1 MNLMLYLASDHR
13 GFQLKKHLVTYIKT
27 QLQQKIEDLGPKE
40 YNKTDDFTEFSIAL
54 TKKVVSKKD
63 NLGILICGT
72 AHGVCMVANKI
83 KGGRGI
89 VGYSI
94 EAAETGRQHED
105 ANVLCLAGDYISN
118 EHADAIVK
126 KFLETKFDGLE
137 RRVHRNQIIADLEK

>member
-1 MNLMLYLASDHR
+1 MLYIASDHR
-13 GFQLKKHLVTYIKT
+13 GFQLKKHLTTYIKT
-27 QLQQKIEDLGPKE
+27 QLKQKLEDLGPTTYDKE
-40 YNKTDDFTEFSIAL
+40 DDFTDYSIKL
-54 TKKVVSKKD
+54 TKKVVTKKD

-94 EAAETGRQHED
+94 EAAEKGRQHED
-105 ANVLCLAGDYISN
+105 ANILCLAGDYLSN
-118 EHADAIVK
+118 EHAAIIVK

-137 RRVHRNQIIADLEK
+137 RRVRRNKIIADLEK